1 VQVKTAD
8 NGGPDSVVAL
18 SQAEAPGR
26 KLRPRRDE
34 PEGSGLRWL
43 RPWLGVVL
51 LALGSA
57 LSAGA
62 GLWTLRS
69 LDNASALL
77 SQASGVI
84 EEAEGLRSSL
94 VDAETGQ
101 RGFLLTGEGRYLQP
115 YEAAVARIPDA
126 LERLGSLVA
135 DNPALSARLP
145 SIRDRA
151 AAKLAE
157 LAQTIAF
164 RRSGDV
170 EGALRVVLSDAG
182 RAQMQALRAEIA
194 LLSDRER
201 GRVAESI
208 AERDRSFALAF
219 VLVGVSGLLATA
231 LATVAGIGTVRHQR
245 EARERAERALSAEEA
260 RYYALIEASA
270 QLTWAMRPDGS
281 LVFVSRSLGEYTG
294 LGAGAGVVS
303 AAEWTSLIHP
313 DDRERVRTDISRAL
327 ERGAGFDLDL
337 RIRRA
342 DGAWRWIQ
350 GRAEPVRDPSGKVFE
365 WVGTT
370 LDVHDRREAEAR
382 TAERESRFRA
392 VFTSIDEGFC
402 LCELIV
408 DAHGRPADYR
418 FLEVNPQ
425 FERMTGLVG
434 AAGRTALEMV
444 PGLERHWIETYG
456 RVALEG
462 QPARVEQESA
472 VMGRWFDVFATP
484 VEPHG
489 RFAVVFRDVTERRR
503 AERELSEREAQL
515 RTIVDTV
522 PVGLVIAELPSGRI
536 VGGNRQVEE
545 MLRHPVLHS
554 PDIDSYGEWVAFH
567 PDGRRVESRE
577 YPLARMVLDGEENP
591 SVEVHY
597 QRGDGT
603 RAWMRMMGRPV
614 RNGAGEVVGGV
625 VALLDVD
632 GERRAREELAAR
644 EARLRATIASAPFP
658 ILLHAEDGEILQ
670 ASEAWQEISGWR
682 WPDDIP
688 TIADWTERAYGER
701 KEVVRSYV
709 DTLYARDRRLNEGDY
724 RIQTKHD
731 GERVWSFGSA
741 PVGRDERG
749 RRLVVSMAADVTD
762 LRRAEAALAR
772 ALAEQRAVYAN
783 APAGLAAHDRDL
795 RFIAVNA
802 RLAAINGLPAEAHIG
817 RTPREVIPGTA
828 DSVEPLIRHVLET
841 GEPIPEVEIETE
853 TAAHPGERRFYQ
865 ASYYPVRDAEGDELL
880 GVSIAVLDIDAR
892 KRAEAAL
899 QELAGALERR
909 VEERTRALSES
920 VAELEAFAY
929 TVSHDLR
936 APLRGM
942 EGFAQALIEDY
953 AESLGSRGQRYAER
967 IAAAAQRMD
976 GLIGDLLEYSRLSRA
991 EVTVRPVDPAGAVV
1005 GALADVGEAIER
1017 TGAAVEVVTPMP
1029 EVLASPP
1036 VLRQVL
1042 ANLIGNA
1049 VKFVP
1054 NGEAPR
1060 VKIWAEWPSP
1070 ARSGQVRF
1078 WVEDNGIGV
1087 EPEHRDRVFRVFER
1101 LHSDSVYPGTGIGLA
1116 IVRRGAERMGGSAG
1130 LEDRPDG
1137 GRGSRFWVDLP
1148 AVR

>member
-1 VQVKTAD
+1 MQVKTVD
-8 NGGPDSVVAL
+8 NGGPASVVAL

-69 LDNASALL
+69 LDSASALL
-77 SQASGVI
+77 SRASGVI

-101 RGFLLTGEGRYLQP
+101 RGFLLTGEERYLQP
-115 YEAAVARIPDA
+115 YEAAVARIPAA
-126 LERLGSLVA
+126 LDRLGGLVA

-145 SIRDRA
+145 SIRNRA
-151 AAKLAE
+151 EAKLAE
-157 LAQTIAF
+157 LAETIAL

-170 EGALRVVLSDAG
+170 EDALRVVLSDAG
-182 RAQMQALRAEIA
+182 RAQMEALRAEIG

-201 GRVAESI
+201 RRVAESI

-219 VLVGVSGLLATA
+219 VLVGLSGLLATA
-231 LATVAGIGTVRHQR
+231 LATLAGIGTFRRQR
-245 EARERAERALSAEEA
+245 EGRERAERALSAEEA
-260 RYYALIEASA
+260 RYNALVEASS

-281 LVFVSRSLGEYTG
+281 LAFASRSFGEYTG
-294 LGAGAGVVS
+294 LEAGVVS
-303 AAEWTSLIHP
+303 VAEWTSLIHP
-313 DDRERVRTDISRAL
+313 DDRDRVRTDISRAL

-350 GRAEPVRDPSGKVFE
+350 GRAEPVRDPSGRVFE

-402 LCELIV
+402 LCEMIV
-408 DAHGRPADYR
+408 DAQGRPADYR

-434 AAGRTALEMV
+434 AVGRTALELV

-462 QPARVEQESA
+462 QPARTEQGA
-472 VMGRWFDVFATP
+472 AAMGRWFDVFATP

-503 AERELSEREAQL
+503 AERELLESEARL

-522 PVGLVIAELPSGRI
+522 PVGLVMAEFPWGRI

-567 PDGRRVESRE
+567 PDGRRVESHE
-577 YPLARMVLDGEENP
+577 YPLARMMLGGEENP
-591 SVEVHY
+591 SIEVHY

-603 RAWMRMMGRPV
+603 RAWMRIMGRPV
-614 RNGAGEVVGGV
+614 RNGAGDVVGGV

-682 WPDDIP
+682 WPEDIP

-701 KEVVRSYV
+701 KEVLRSYI

-724 RIQTKHD
+724 RVQTKHD

-741 PVGRDERG
+741 PVGRDEQG
-749 RRLVVSMAADVTD
+749 RRLVVSMAADVTE

-772 ALAEQRAVYAN
+772 ALAEQQAVYAN

-802 RLAAINGLPAEAHIG
+802 RLAEINGFPVETHIG
-817 RTPREVIPGTA
+817 RTPRELFPATA
-828 DSVEPLIRHVLET
+828 DQVEPLIRRVLET
-841 GEPIPEVEIETE
+841 GEPIPEIEIEIE

-865 ASYYPVRDAEGDELL
+865 ASYYPVRDEEDGELR
-880 GVSIAVLDIDAR
+880 GVSIAVLDINAR
-892 KRAEAAL
+892 KRAEATL
-899 QELAGALERR
+899 RELTETLERR

-942 EGFAQALIEDY
+942 EGFAQALMEDY
-953 AESLGSRGQRYAER
+953 AESLGPRGRRYAER

-991 EVTVRPVDPAGAVV
+991 EVTVRPVDPAGVV
-1005 GALADVGEAIER
+1005 DGALADVGEAIER

-1049 VKFVP
+1049 VKFAP
-1054 NGEAPR
+1054 KGEAPQVR
-1060 VKIWAEWPSP
+1060 VWAERPSP
-1070 ARSGQVRF
+1070 ARSDQVRL

-1130 LEDRPDG
+1130 LEDRADG
-1137 GRGSRFWVDLP
+1137 GRGSRFWVDLR